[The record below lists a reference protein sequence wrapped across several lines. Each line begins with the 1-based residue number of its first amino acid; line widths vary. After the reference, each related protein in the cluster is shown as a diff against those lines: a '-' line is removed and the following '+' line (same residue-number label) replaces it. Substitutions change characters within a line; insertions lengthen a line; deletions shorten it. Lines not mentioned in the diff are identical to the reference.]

1 MEYGFLSLLPPLIA
15 IFMALKTKQTL
26 LSLFVGVWLG
36 ATIINGWNPLV
47 GFAKSF
53 TDFVV
58 PSMADPWNA
67 GMLIL
72 VSIAGGF
79 MYILRV
85 SGASKAFAQSATKKI
100 KTRKHAQI
108 VTWLSAFAFSYTEPC
123 LILGTIMRP
132 ITEKM
137 KVSRAKLA
145 YILDSM
151 GCSLSSFSPICS
163 YGPFITSLIAT
174 QLLTLGIGDNPW
186 GIYFQMF
193 PFNLY
198 ALFNMLT
205 VLLVILTGLD
215 VGHMYI
221 AEKRAVET
229 GELLAKEDKPI
240 VADYEEDI
248 PDGYKLTLKNFLIPM
263 LSLFITIFVVIFWTG
278 DIAANGFV
286 GSFTKSNIVL
296 SVICGFMAGSIGAA
310 VVAVST
316 GLLDFNTAVDKWT
329 EGVIQLMIIPLIL
342 ILAWSISGVATAMN
356 VGGYLSEVAKN
367 LSVPGII
374 PALIFI
380 MSAVISFAT
389 GTSWGTWS
397 ILMPIAIPMAHN
409 LGLSIPLMV
418 GAVISGG
425 LFGDQ
430 VSPISDTTIL
440 SSTASGCDLIVH
452 VKTQLPYISIVA
464 IGAFTA
470 YLIAGIARTPVIVN
484 FVITFAVVFAGL
496 KILSSMAKS
505 KFKNAGGKA
514 KA

>member
-1 MEYGFLSLLPPLIA
+1 MNYGIISLLPPLIA

-26 LSLFVGVWLG
+26 VSLFVGVWVG
-36 ATIINGWNPLV
+36 ATIINGWNPFV

-53 TDFVV
+53 TDFVI

-67 GMLIL
+67 GMLVL
-72 VSIAGGF
+72 VSLAGGF
-79 MYILRV
+79 MYILRA
-85 SGASKAFAQSATKKI
+85 SGASSAFAQSATRKI
-100 KTRKHAQI
+100 KNRKQAQL
-108 VTWLSAFAFSYTEPC
+108 VTWCSAFAFSYTEPC

-132 ITEKM
+132 ITESM
-137 KVSRAKLA
+137 KISRAKLA

-163 YGPFITSLIAT
+163 YGPFITSLIAA
-174 QLLTLGIGDNPW
+174 QLVALGVGDNPW
-186 GIYFQMF
+186 MVYFQMF
-193 PFNLY
+193 PYNLY

-215 VGHMYI
+215 VGHMYF
-221 AEKRAVET
+221 AEKRAIET

-240 VADYEEDI
+240 VADYEENI
-248 PDGYKLTLKNFLIPM
+248 PEGYKMTLKSFLIPM
-263 LSLFITIFVVIFWTG
+263 LSLFVTIFIVIFWTG
-278 DIAANGFV
+278 DISANGFI
-286 GSFTKSNIVL
+286 GSFTNSNIVL
-296 SVICGFMAGSIGAA
+296 AVTCGFLAGSVGAA
-310 VVAVST
+310 AVAVST
-316 GLLDFNTAVDKWT
+316 NLLDFNAAVEKWT
-329 EGVIQLMIIPLIL
+329 EGVIQLMVIPIILV
-342 ILAWSISGVATAMN
+342 LAWSISGVATAMN

-367 LSVPGII
+367 LSSPGIL

-380 MSAVISFAT
+380 MSAVIAFAT

-397 ILMPIAIPMAHN
+397 ILIPIAIPMAHN

-464 IGAFTA
+464 LGALVAF
-470 YLIAGIARTPVIVN
+470 LVAGIAKTPVLVN
-484 FVITFAVVFAGL
+484 MAITCIVVFIGL
-496 KILSSMAKS
+496 YILNISAKNKYSESSVKS
-505 KFKNAGGKA
+505 K
-514 KA
+514 